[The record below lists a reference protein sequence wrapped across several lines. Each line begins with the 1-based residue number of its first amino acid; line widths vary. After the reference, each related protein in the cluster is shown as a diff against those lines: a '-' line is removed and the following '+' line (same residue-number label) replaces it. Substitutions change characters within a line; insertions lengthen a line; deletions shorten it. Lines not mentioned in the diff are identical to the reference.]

1 MCNSEM
7 NAVLELYIRWVV
19 CGGVIDRVQQELG
32 SQRRKGIY
40 CDRVVLWLMM
50 WQRLQARGT
59 MSHAVRQLAQGVG
72 GSLLQPCKRVLEG
85 RIATGAGGYCQ
96 SIQKMSKVVPQQV
109 TQDLVRRLSEEIGT
123 PWSGL
128 SGPVY
133 MVDGSTLQ
141 LPYTQKLAEAY
152 PPTPNQHGASH
163 WPILRLLVLHDVSS
177 GMALYPQWGA
187 AFGAAVKSEQK
198 LAAEAFAQVPSSS
211 TILADRNF
219 GVFSMAWEAQQRGL
233 GVVVR
238 LTKERAYKLH
248 GGPISQAGESAVVWK
263 PSRCDRPQAADW
275 PQDAAVGGRLIA
287 ARLGSGR
294 SQEWIY
300 LFTTLDLPAEEIVAL
315 YGRRWNI
322 ETDLR
327 SLKRTVQL
335 QQLRARSVDGIEKE
349 LLTAMCAYN
358 LVRAVM
364 CLAARRAGLEARQLS
379 FTRVLDLV
387 NTAWP
392 QLSAAQTKQE
402 HDEYFEQVLDW
413 AAECR
418 LPNRTKRR
426 SYPRAVWGR
435 GGQFPARKTK

>member
-1 MCNSEM
+1 MCNSDM

-40 CDRVVLWLMM
+40 CDRVVLWLML

-72 GSLLQPCKRVLEG
+72 GSLLEPCKRVREG
-85 RIATGAGGYCQ
+85 RIAAAAGGYCQ
-96 SIQKMSKVVPQQV
+96 GIQKMSKEVPQQV
-109 TQDLVRRLSEEIGT
+109 TQDLVKRLSAEIGS
-123 PWSGL
+123 PWPGL
-128 SGPVY
+128 PGPVY
-133 MVDGSTLQ
+133 VVDGTTLQ
-141 LPYTQKLAEAY
+141 LPSTRKLAEAY
-152 PPTPNQHGASH
+152 PPTPNQHGESH

-177 GMALYPQWGA
+177 GMALYPHWGA
-187 AFGAAVKSEQK
+187 VFGAEVKSEQK
-198 LAAEAFAQVPSSS
+198 LAAEAFAQIPGGS

-219 GVFSMAWEAQQRGL
+219 GVFSMAWQAQQRGL
-233 GVVVR
+233 AVVVR
-238 LTKERAYKLH
+238 LTKVRAYKLH

-263 PSRCDRPQAADW
+263 PGRQDQPQAAAW
-275 PQDAAVGGRLIA
+275 PEDAAVAGRLIA
-287 ARLGSGR
+287 ARVGSGR

-300 LFTTLDLPAEEIVAL
+300 LFATVDLPAEEIVVL

-327 SLKRTVQL
+327 SLKRTVHL
-335 QQLRARSVDGIEKE
+335 QQLKARSVDGLEKE
-349 LLTAMCAYN
+349 LLSAICAYN
-358 LVRAVM
+358 LVRAVI

-379 FTRVLDLV
+379 FTQVLDLV

-392 QLSAAQTKQE
+392 RLTAAQTKGE
-402 HDEYFEQVLDW
+402 HDEYFERVLDW

-418 LPNRTKRR
+418 LPNRAKRR